1 MFGILLF
8 HRQSARRA
16 LYSIDSDQAA
26 ARCPAAWFGVI
37 VMVIGVLG
45 WLDYYGYFDG
55 LGRWLGKVL
64 KEVRDV
70 FSV

>member
-1 MFGILLF
+1 MVKLLMF
-8 HRQSARRA
+8 
-16 LYSIDSDQAA
+16 LYGVDADQAA

-37 VMVIGVLG
+37 VMVIGILG
-45 WLDYYGYFDG
+45 WLDYYGCFNG

>member
-1 MFGILLF
+1 MVKLLMF
-8 HRQSARRA
+8 
-16 LYSIDSDQAA
+16 LYDVDADQAA

-45 WLDYYGYFDG
+45 WLDHYGCLDG
-55 LGRWLGKVL
+55 LGRWRGKVM

-70 FSV
+70 LSV

>member
-1 MFGILLF
+1 MMRTVLM
-8 HRQSARRA
+8 A
-16 LYSIDSDQAA
+16 LYSIESDQAA

-45 WLDYYGYFDG
+45 WLDYYGCFDG

-64 KEVRDV
+64 KEVCNV

>member
-1 MFGILLF
+1 MVKLLMF
-8 HRQSARRA
+8 
-16 LYSIDSDQAA
+16 LYGVDADQAA

-45 WLDYYGYFDG
+45 WLDCYGCFDG
-55 LGRWLGKVL
+55 LGKVL